1 MGMKTLLIAL
11 LIAVSALAQTPAQ
24 PKSNGNLVGGL
35 NLPTPPK
42 ILTTDSFREY
52 LVKSGRWSW
61 NIGKTGGQWI
71 QFKEDGTL
79 THSTDIMKYQVDAI
93 GVVTIKHPGGTRA
106 RIEFAKD
113 FSSYEGAWDKRV
125 TLRGERLPAR

>member
-1 MGMKTLLIAL
+1 MKTLLAL
-11 LIAVSALAQTPAQ
+11 LILATVSFAA
-24 PKSNGNLVGGL
+24 
-35 NLPTPPK
+35 PPK
-42 ILTTDSFREY
+42 ILTTDSFRDY
-52 LVKSGRWSW
+52 LVESGRWSW

-71 QFKEDGTL
+71 QFKKDGTL
-79 THSTDIMKYQVDAI
+79 THSTDIMKYQIDAI
-93 GVVTIKHPGGTRA
+93 GVVTIKHAGGARA